1 MADLKRFFKK
11 TISEERHKQ
20 AASVSVPEGLWI
32 KCPKCGEMVY
42 KEDVISNAYACP
54 KCGGYFRI
62 MPYMLIKSLMKKSD
76 YVMSYFHPSDFDPG
90 QPPMPHL
97 SRMRQFKNRVGLKN
111 AYSKFQKLIADFDFA
126 SLEAIDRRIDW
137 STVRIINL

>member
-1 MADLKRFFKK
+1 MPRVKK
-11 TISEERHKQ
+11 PAK
-20 AASVSVPEGLWI
+20 V
-32 KCPKCGEMVY
+32 
-42 KEDVISNAYACP
+42 KEPIRLRMKELAN
-54 KCGGYFRI
+54 GN
-62 MPYMLIKSLMKKSD
+62 KSLYLDIYRDGKRT
-76 YVMSYFHPSDFDPG
+76 
-90 QPPMPHL
+90 